1 MTATDTTAPS
11 AAAPVDP
18 GKRWRITSRVAGV
31 AVAASLAMLLSG
43 VGLPPLLSRIILL
56 IGLIV
61 LAAALLQGK
70 YAKFFSGPSAYVAT
84 ASLLI
89 LVVLAIFATEL
100 SPQNP
105 YDLRQLDIMDGRQP
119 PGSTTFDGS
128 MTFHLGTD
136 EQGRD
141 ILSGILYGLRVSL
154 SVSIAATL
162 AAMAIGVVVGIYAAW
177 AGGRIEAILMRI
189 VDFQLSFPS
198 ILVALMLMAAFG
210 RGLDKIVIA
219 LIIVQW
225 AYYARTVRGT
235 ALSETRKE
243 YIDAARGLGLPS
255 RRIIFGHLLPNCI
268 PPLIVISTVQV
279 ANTIVLESSLSFLG
293 VGVPITQPSL
303 GLLIA
308 NGYGYMLSGQY
319 WMSMYPGVA
328 LLAIVASINMVGDR
342 LRDTLNP
349 RLTR

>member
-1 MTATDTTAPS
+1 MSMTSPTLPSTDPAKS
-11 AAAPVDP
+11 
-18 GKRWRITSRVAGV
+18 WRIAARIAGL
-31 AVAASLAMLLSG
+31 AVAASLGMLLAG
-43 VGLPPLLSRIILL
+43 VGLPPILSRIILL
-56 IGLIV
+56 VGLIV
-61 LAAALLQGK
+61 LAAVLLRGR

-84 ASLLI
+84 ASLLL

-119 PGSTTFDGS
+119 PGSTNFDGS
-128 MTFHLGTD
+128 LTFHLGTD

-255 RRIIFGHLLPNCI
+255 WRIIFGHLLPNCI

>member
-1 MTATDTTAPS
+1 MSVTQAPLPLHDPARPWRL
-11 AAAPVDP
+11 AAR
-18 GKRWRITSRVAGV
+18 GAGV
-31 AVAASLAMLLSG
+31 AVAAALVMLLAG
-43 VGLPPLLSRIILL
+43 VGLPSLLARIILL
-56 IGLIV
+56 VGLIV
-61 LAAALLQGK
+61 LAATLLRGK

-84 ASLLI
+84 AALL
-89 LVVLAIFATEL
+89 LMVVLAIFATEL

-119 PGSTTFDGS
+119 PGSTNFDQS
-128 MTFHLGTD
+128 LTFHLGTD

-177 AGGRIEAILMRI
+177 AGGRTEAVLMRI

-198 ILVALMLMAAFG
+198 ILVALMLMASFG

-235 ALSETRKE
+235 ALSEARKE
-243 YIDAARGLGLPS
+243 YIDAARGLGLPDWK
-255 RRIIFGHLLPNCI
+255 IVFGHLLPNCI

-349 RLTR
+349 RLQR